1 MRPYRSHRRRG
12 AALLI
17 ALFIMALTAP
27 LVAMMLD
34 SHTTQIRCVHN
45 HIEGNAALYVA
56 EAGVQDAIAEL
67 LADPSWRTGFA
78 NKPFPTDLGHT
89 YTVAVTDDGGEVV
102 VTSTA
107 TTTGGYTKTV
117 TVRLSGF

>member
-1 MRPYRSHRRRG
+1 MRPYRPHKRRG
-12 AALLI
+12 AVLLI
-17 ALFIMALTAP
+17 VLFLMALTAP
-27 LVAMMLD
+27 LVAMLLD
-34 SHTTQIRCVHN
+34 THTTQIRCVHN
-45 HIEGNAALYVA
+45 HIEGTAALYVA

-67 LADPSWRTGFA
+67 LANPSWRTGFVD
-78 NKPFPTDLGHT
+78 KPFPADLGHT
-89 YTVAVTDDGGEVV
+89 YTVTVADDGGEVV